1 MIDPFEAA
9 NFNSLAVYPK
19 PVITK
24 DGVTVATHINLL
36 NDSLE
41 NIGSRLLI
49 DAAERTNEESGDG
62 TTSCTVIARSFL
74 ENGKKFVQTGS

>member
-9 NFNSLAVYPK
+9 NFNAMSVQPL

-36 NDSLE
+36 SDSLE
-41 NIGSRLLI
+41 NIGARLLI
-49 DAAERTNEESGDG
+49 DAAERANEESGDG
-62 TTSCTVIARSFL
+62 TTSTAVIARSFL
-74 ENGKKFVQTGS
+74 EHGAKFV